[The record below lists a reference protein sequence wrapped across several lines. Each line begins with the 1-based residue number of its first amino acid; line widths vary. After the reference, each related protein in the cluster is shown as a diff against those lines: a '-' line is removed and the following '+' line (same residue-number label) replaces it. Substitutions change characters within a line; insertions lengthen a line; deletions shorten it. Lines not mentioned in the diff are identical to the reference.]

1 MASIKENESTGLLET
16 KLYIVFNHEDDGS
29 AHGCQQHLQNI
40 FDMLRQ
46 VPHGP
51 PATDGS
57 PKVIPRALEN
67 DLSKI
72 CEAIHNYSFD
82 IFYHRVTKRT
92 HKLSAIQRYIEQDHA
107 NFSEQQR
114 GALLEFL
121 SHVDHIS
128 NVTNDALTTKQLP
141 ITFIRILVRIYSYWT
156 HNNLLPEDPSADKK
170 YTMLNHADALL
181 AESARSDQND
191 FTLIGIHILYLDGVI
206 RFKLRRWAPKIMS
219 FVISANRLF
228 RLTQSPRLHKFIR
241 GNFSIQVLSSATT
254 TRYRCHVSSETIQV
268 TLNAAVDETHHDVPG
283 DWDTRRGWLCS
294 RFWGTRRNLLM
305 RTTGGLRSTP
315 SWP

>member
-1 MASIKENESTGLLET
+1 MSGTDQIIYIDTEDPEYYAELLSKILRSASRRQSSDGQSRRNVPGIQNVDFGLSQRLQTLLDAVADISLCQRGNVSATMASIKENENTGILET

-114 GALLEFL
+114 
-121 SHVDHIS
+121 S
-128 NVTNDALTTKQLP
+128 
-141 ITFIRILVRIYSYWT
+141 
-156 HNNLLPEDPSADKK
+156 
-170 YTMLNHADALL
+170 
-181 AESARSDQND
+181 
-191 FTLIGIHILYLDGVI
+191 GV
-206 RFKLRRWAPKIMS
+206 P
-219 FVISANRLF
+219 
-228 RLTQSPRLHKFIR
+228 
-241 GNFSIQVLSSATT
+241 
-254 TRYRCHVSSETIQV
+254 
-268 TLNAAVDETHHDVPG
+268 
-283 DWDTRRGWLCS
+283 
-294 RFWGTRRNLLM
+294 
-305 RTTGGLRSTP
+305 
-315 SWP
+315 